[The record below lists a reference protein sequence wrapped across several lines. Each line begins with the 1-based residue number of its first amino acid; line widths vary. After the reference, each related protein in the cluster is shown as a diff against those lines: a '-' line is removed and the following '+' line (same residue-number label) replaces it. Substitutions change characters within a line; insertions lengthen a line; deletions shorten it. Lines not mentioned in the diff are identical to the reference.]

1 MPLSFPSSL
10 SRFVRACVLSALTLT
25 LVPACGEDP
34 ASDPTVLSASERQE
48 LNQRISDLES
58 EVQRLEAQLTEQQR
72 QQGATEQEKQAL
84 ATQVE
89 GLKQQLAE
97 ARELLAS
104 QDWDG
109 VLVKLEATQGE
120 VDRLKGV
127 LAATDG
133 ALSLNAGLVFGNA
146 PFALDQTFTTAG
158 GDSLKFTE
166 LRYWL
171 SNVRLRKQ
179 DGTKVALANS
189 YHLLE
194 VIKAQ
199 AVDGTSSPVTLPAHR
214 REQVDMVAVP
224 AGVYTGIEFSVGVD
238 PTYND
243 DLSRQAGELHVL
255 KNMTSSTWM
264 WFTSYIFTKTKGQYV
279 KADGGTDTFTWETG
293 TNANYR
299 TVNLDF
305 TAPVTVNSQKQ
316 VKVNLRADV
325 AALFTSLSPR
335 TTPTINANSATERT
349 TLSDGFKSMF
359 SLVSVENPNR

>member
-1 MPLSFPSSL
+1 MTLPFPSSMP
-10 SRFVRACVLSALTLT
+10 RFVRACVLSALTFT
-25 LVPACGEDP
+25 LVPACGEDTSP
-34 ASDPTVLSASERQE
+34 NPTTLSATERQE
-48 LNQRISDLES
+48 LNQRISELEA
-58 EVQRLEAQLTEQQR
+58 EVTRLEGQLSEQQQ

-84 ATQVE
+84 SAEVGT
-89 GLKQQLAE
+89 LKQQLAE

-109 VLVKLEATQGE
+109 VLVKLEAARGE
-120 VDRLKGV
+120 LERLKGV

-133 ALSLNAGLVFGNA
+133 ALSLNAGLVFGGA

-171 SNVRLRKQ
+171 SNVKLRKQ
-179 DGTKVALANS
+179 DGTKVALVNS
-189 YHLLE
+189 YHLME

-199 AVDGTSSPVTLPAHR
+199 SVEGTSSPVALPANR
-214 REQVDMVAVP
+214 REQVDLVAVP

-279 KADGGTDTFTWETG
+279 KADGTSDTFAWETG
-293 TNANYR
+293 TNADYR

-335 TTPTINANSATERT
+335 TTNTINANSATERA

-359 SLVSVENPNR
+359 SLASVENPDR